1 MFCSGCGT
9 QLRPGAGFCSG
20 CGAAVV
26 DDADAVA
33 RVGRAV
39 QDAGAAAVKR
49 RLREAVAGLG
59 EDMGATLD
67 AVAAMPEAQQLAERV
82 REIDTATGGTI
93 RRAGKL
99 LGHLLQGRRSR

>member
-1 MFCSGCGT
+1 MFCAGCGT
-9 QLRPGAGFCSG
+9 RLRPGAGFCSG

-39 QDAGAAAVKR
+39 QDASAAAVKR
-49 RLREAVAGLG
+49 RLREAAAGLG
-59 EDMGATLD
+59 DDMSATLE
-67 AVAAMPEAQQLAERV
+67 AVATMPEAQQLGERV

-93 RRAGKL
+93 GRAGKI
-99 LGHLLQGRRSR
+99 LGQLLQGRRPR